1 MQTEER
7 AKLTKT
13 AQRLRRYRETAAA
26 AAVLEEKM
34 AGLRETAA
42 AYRRI
47 KAGAAERAHLR
58 ASYRQTAIQLGLC
71 RTETRQVERA
81 LAECRRTSG
90 AHRYADCTGSDGGR
104 PPVRK
109 AECRNGDRLP
119 AAAERAEKDGRT
131 ARLRTDLPKNQM
143 DSVCFQNDTA
153 KGRIYRTDIDHA
165 CFSAERVIQ

>member
-58 ASYRQTAIQLGLC
+58 ASYRQTATQLGLC
-71 RTETRQVERA
+71 RTVTRQVERA
-81 LAECRRTSG
+81 LAELNAEERQVLTDMLIAPVPMAADHLCEKLNVEMATVYRRRQS
-90 AHRYADCTGSDGGR
+90 AL
-104 PPVRK
+104 K
-109 AECRNGDRLP
+109 KM
-119 AAAERAEKDGRT
+119 AALLG
-131 ARLRTDLPKNQM
+131 
-143 DSVCFQNDTA
+143 
-153 KGRIYRTDIDHA
+153 
-165 CFSAERVIQ
+165 

>member
-71 RTETRQVERA
+71 QTETRQVERD
-81 LAECRRTSG
+81 LAELNAEERQVLTDMLIAPVPMAADHLCEKLNVEMATVYRRRQS
-90 AHRYADCTGSDGGR
+90 AL
-104 PPVRK
+104 K
-109 AECRNGDRLP
+109 KM
-119 AAAERAEKDGRT
+119 AALLG
-131 ARLRTDLPKNQM
+131 
-143 DSVCFQNDTA
+143 
-153 KGRIYRTDIDHA
+153 
-165 CFSAERVIQ
+165 

>member
-34 AGLRETAA
+34 AGLRETSA

-81 LAECRRTSG
+81 LAELN
-90 AHRYADCTGSDGGR
+90 
-104 PPVRK
+104 
-109 AECRNGDRLP
+109 AE
-119 AAAERAEKDGRT
+119 ER
-131 ARLRTDLPKNQM
+131 
-143 DSVCFQNDTA
+143 
-153 KGRIYRTDIDHA
+153 
-165 CFSAERVIQ
+165 

>member
-58 ASYRQTAIQLGLC
+58 ASYRQTARQLGLC

-81 LAECRRTSG
+81 LAELNAEERQVLTDMLIAPVPMAADHLCEKLNVEVATVYRRRQS
-90 AHRYADCTGSDGGR
+90 AL
-104 PPVRK
+104 K
-109 AECRNGDRLP
+109 KM
-119 AAAERAEKDGRT
+119 AALLG
-131 ARLRTDLPKNQM
+131 
-143 DSVCFQNDTA
+143 
-153 KGRIYRTDIDHA
+153 
-165 CFSAERVIQ
+165 

>member
-58 ASYRQTAIQLGLC
+58 ASYRQTARQLGLC

-81 LAECRRTSG
+81 LAELNAEERQVLTDMLIAPVPMAADHLCEKLNVEMATVYRRRQS
-90 AHRYADCTGSDGGR
+90 AL
-104 PPVRK
+104 K
-109 AECRNGDRLP
+109 KM
-119 AAAERAEKDGRT
+119 AALLG
-131 ARLRTDLPKNQM
+131 
-143 DSVCFQNDTA
+143 
-153 KGRIYRTDIDHA
+153 
-165 CFSAERVIQ
+165 

>member
-47 KAGAAERAHLR
+47 KAGRAHLR

-81 LAECRRTSG
+81 LAELNAEERQVLTDMLIAPVPMAADHLCEKLNVEMATVYRRRQS
-90 AHRYADCTGSDGGR
+90 AL
-104 PPVRK
+104 K
-109 AECRNGDRLP
+109 KM
-119 AAAERAEKDGRT
+119 AALLG
-131 ARLRTDLPKNQM
+131 
-143 DSVCFQNDTA
+143 
-153 KGRIYRTDIDHA
+153 
-165 CFSAERVIQ
+165 

>member
-42 AYRRI
+42 
-47 KAGAAERAHLR
+47 RAHLR

-81 LAECRRTSG
+81 LAELNAEERQVLTDMLIAPVPMAADHLCEKLNVEMATVYRRRQS
-90 AHRYADCTGSDGGR
+90 AL
-104 PPVRK
+104 K
-109 AECRNGDRLP
+109 KM
-119 AAAERAEKDGRT
+119 AALLG
-131 ARLRTDLPKNQM
+131 
-143 DSVCFQNDTA
+143 
-153 KGRIYRTDIDHA
+153 
-165 CFSAERVIQ
+165 

>member
-1 MQTEER
+1 M
-7 AKLTKT
+7 TKT

-47 KAGAAERAHLR
+47 KAGAAEHLR

-81 LAECRRTSG
+81 LAELNAEERQVLTDMLIAPVPMAADHLCEKLNVEMATVYRRRQS
-90 AHRYADCTGSDGGR
+90 AL
-104 PPVRK
+104 K
-109 AECRNGDRLP
+109 KM
-119 AAAERAEKDGRT
+119 AALLG
-131 ARLRTDLPKNQM
+131 
-143 DSVCFQNDTA
+143 
-153 KGRIYRTDIDHA
+153 
-165 CFSAERVIQ
+165 

>member
-13 AQRLRRYRETAAA
+13 AQRLWRYRETAAA

-47 KAGAAERAHLR
+47 KAGVAERAHLR

-81 LAECRRTSG
+81 LAELNAEERQVLTDMLIAPVPMAADHLCEKLNVEMATVYRRRQS
-90 AHRYADCTGSDGGR
+90 AL
-104 PPVRK
+104 K
-109 AECRNGDRLP
+109 KM
-119 AAAERAEKDGRT
+119 AALLG
-131 ARLRTDLPKNQM
+131 
-143 DSVCFQNDTA
+143 
-153 KGRIYRTDIDHA
+153 
-165 CFSAERVIQ
+165 